1 MASKR
6 VLKLQWDYAL
16 YQPPE
21 KVETGTTAKALRKAL
36 SNEQAFRAVAG
47 TDPRPLLVLRE
58 CEVCN
63 GTDDALFSKGADN
76 ERTMLLATWFHCV
89 KLPMDVLQKD
99 HPFYE
104 LFGHD
109 DPEHFFVALPDGSMK
124 LTLENQTSR
133 TELWDALGTVLSA
146 SYEDD
151 PNVALKV
158 LQKSLDR
165 LDRVDTKLLELRA
178 KKNQLLETEAQGSRK
193 LIEVET
199 EIAEAGMELEKV
211 QAEIAKASKLTPK
224 AAAPAV
230 PSAGKAKPGG

>member
-1 MASKR
+1 M
-6 VLKLQWDYAL
+6 LKIQWDFAV
-16 YQPPE
+16 YQAPE
-21 KVETGTTAKALRKAL
+21 KVETGTTAKAMRKAL
-36 SNEQAFRAVAG
+36 SNEQAFSALAG
-47 TDPRPLLVLRE
+47 SDPRPLLVLRE

-109 DPEHFFVALPDGSMK
+109 DPEHFFVSLPDGSMK

-133 TELWDALGTVLSA
+133 TEMWDALGFVLAA
-146 SYEDD
+146 SYEGD
-151 PNVALKV
+151 PHAAVKL

-165 LDRVDTKLLELRA
+165 LDRADLKLLELRA
-178 KKNQLLETEAQGSRK
+178 KKNQLLETEAQGSKK
-193 LIEVET
+193 LAEVDT
-199 EIAEAGMELEKV
+199 EIAEAVAKLDGI

-224 AAAPAV
+224 SATPAGAP
-230 PSAGKAKPGG
+230 AGKAKLGG